1 MNIDS
6 KTIGIIMA
14 IAVQSVSLVWFISK
28 MDSRI
33 ANNER
38 DMTRIM
44 EMHKDYDKMR
54 KQLDRI
60 SWLLDQ
66 DAQMNQAIDTML
78 EKNNL
83 DPHQHYLE
91 RGKDMTEA
99 EAHVLRKEN
108 EEIRKTY
115 HMLLDKYE
123 EKCALIQSKNQEM
136 IELKYKKRPSEAA

>member
-38 DMTRIM
+38 DMQRIM
-44 EMHKDYDKMR
+44 DMHKDYDKMR

-66 DAQMNQAIDTML
+66 DAL
-78 EKNNL
+78 
-83 DPHQHYLE
+83 
-91 RGKDMTEA
+91 
-99 EAHVLRKEN
+99 
-108 EEIRKTY
+108 
-115 HMLLDKYE
+115 
-123 EKCALIQSKNQEM
+123 SK
-136 IELKYKKRPSEAA
+136 

>member
-33 ANNER
+33 SNNER
-38 DMTRIM
+38 DMQRIM
-44 EMHKDYDKMR
+44 DMHKDYDKMR

-66 DAQMNQAIDTML
+66 DAQA
-78 EKNNL
+78 K
-83 DPHQHYLE
+83 
-91 RGKDMTEA
+91 
-99 EAHVLRKEN
+99 
-108 EEIRKTY
+108 
-115 HMLLDKYE
+115 
-123 EKCALIQSKNQEM
+123 
-136 IELKYKKRPSEAA
+136 